1 MFSTAPKC
9 LYEYINTFKASL
21 RFISILVIQTTDI
34 GRGMQI
40 QYVEWSR
47 GRMMRMVMLLIPH
60 ELMQHK
66 K

>member
-21 RFISILVIQTTDI
+21 RFISILVIQTSDI

-47 GRMMRMVMLLIPH
+47 RRMMMLLIPH